1 MGHHRGAASL
11 ESWVPKPSRV
21 PGGVLNGEPSN
32 SDYNALTHWATL
44 PKSPPLVALTR
55 ALPLSIIMIVADK
68 GYFFPRPS
76 LIRKWQ
82 GPGKET
88 DVDQNEK
95 QSRQT
100 IPTLLANPGLGDS
113 K

>member
-1 MGHHRGAASL
+1 
-11 ESWVPKPSRV
+11 
-21 PGGVLNGEPSN
+21 
-32 SDYNALTHWATL
+32 
-44 PKSPPLVALTR
+44 
-55 ALPLSIIMIVADK
+55 MIVADK